1 MSVGNSLPVSHENEG
16 SPVVG
21 LSIVGL

>member
-1 MSVGNSLPVSHENEG
+1 MSVGNSIPVSHENEG

-21 LSIVGL
+21 VSIVGL